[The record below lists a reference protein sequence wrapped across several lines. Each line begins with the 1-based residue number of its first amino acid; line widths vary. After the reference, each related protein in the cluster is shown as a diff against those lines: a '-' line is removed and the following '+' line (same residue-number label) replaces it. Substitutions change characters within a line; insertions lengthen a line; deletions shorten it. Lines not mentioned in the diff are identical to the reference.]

1 MKNKSLSWKI
11 LKVPPS
17 PTLSITAKAKA
28 LKREGRDVLPLSAGE
43 PDFPTPKQVKDAA
56 LKAIE
61 ENFTYY
67 TPASGT
73 PELKEAIA
81 EWTERKTG
89 VKFSSKN
96 VVVSP
101 GAKFS
106 IYASLAAILNPGE
119 KVLIISPYWVSYPA
133 MVQILGG
140 EPHTVKTSPENS
152 FMPDL
157 EELKTLIKDPRTK
170 AIILN
175 SPSNPAGVVYPKEFL
190 KELFEECVKNEVF
203 IISDE
208 IYGEIV
214 YQDYSYPSSLADEI
228 DGLKEF
234 LIVINGVS
242 KTFSMTG
249 WRIGWLI
256 ANEEVVKLASVLQS
270 QSTSN
275 PTSISQKAAEA
286 ALKDVPEEEIK
297 RRVAEFMRRRDYL
310 AEELSSINGLKP
322 IVPSGAFYMFVN
334 VEEAMKSKGFQK
346 DTDFAEYLL
355 EKLLIATVPGSAFGA
370 DGFLRISFA
379 TSMEN
384 LQKGVERLKK
394 DLGEK

>member
-89 VKFSSKN
+89 VRFSSKN

-334 VEEAMKSKGFQK
+334 VKEAMKSKGFQK